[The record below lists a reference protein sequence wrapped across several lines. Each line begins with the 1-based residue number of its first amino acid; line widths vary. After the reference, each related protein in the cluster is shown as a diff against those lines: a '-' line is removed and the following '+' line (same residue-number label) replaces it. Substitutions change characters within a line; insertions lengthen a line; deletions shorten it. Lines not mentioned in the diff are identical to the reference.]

1 MSFGDT
7 TQHKFWSHSGVLN
20 ATSEQIQ
27 RLEEDN
33 SNDGYEHFS
42 AKKNQTIFV
51 RHRIPPFSIPGISK
65 ATVLFIVLPLA
76 SKCHAPSFFF
86 HSSQR
91 ESSIQVQEFPLG
103 HPQRHISSGEWNQ

>member
-1 MSFGDT
+1 MRPSCDNILHKINVDYVLSTLGMSFGDT

-42 AKKNQTIFV
+42 AKKNADNFLSVTGSCHFLYLG
-51 RHRIPPFSIPGISK
+51 F
-65 ATVLFIVLPLA
+65 LF
-76 SKCHAPSFFF
+76 
-86 HSSQR
+86 
-91 ESSIQVQEFPLG
+91 
-103 HPQRHISSGEWNQ
+103 